1 MWVVANTPRQAPLT
15 KLSFRMNAER
25 KLRGGFDLN
34 STQVHS
40 GTDDDPLWQQ
50 LRKSAF
56 GESITFEI
64 SVPTEGADYRVIL
77 SATTVRHSKADQDI
91 TLEEGEDGEE
101 IIRSMTPRKRNITEE
116 EAIVQVDDGILNIT
130 VEPNNRDGA

>member
-1 MWVVANTPRQAPLT
+1 M
-15 KLSFRMNAER
+15 
-25 KLRGGFDLN
+25 
-34 STQVHS
+34 
-40 GTDDDPLWQQ
+40 
-50 LRKSAF
+50 
-56 GESITFEI
+56 TFEI
-64 SVPTEGADYRVIL
+64 PVPTAGAEYRVIL
-77 SATTVRHSKADQDI
+77 YATAVRASKANQNI

>member
-1 MWVVANTPRQAPLT
+1 M
-15 KLSFRMNAER
+15 
-25 KLRGGFDLN
+25 
-34 STQVHS
+34 
-40 GTDDDPLWQQ
+40 
-50 LRKSAF
+50 
-56 GESITFEI
+56 
-64 SVPTEGADYRVIL
+64 IL

-101 IIRSMTPRKRNITEE
+101 IIRNMTPRKRNITEE